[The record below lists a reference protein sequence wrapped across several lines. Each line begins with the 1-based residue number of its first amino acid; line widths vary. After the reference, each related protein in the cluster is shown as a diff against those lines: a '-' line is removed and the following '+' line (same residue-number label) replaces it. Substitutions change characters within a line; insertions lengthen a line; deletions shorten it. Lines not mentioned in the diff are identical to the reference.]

1 MRQNQWVQYDA
12 SRLSLER
19 LKYPG
24 RWWAIWQGFAVL
36 LRQCLDV
43 VRTCRKAMSPNLG
56 KRAPVNLFR

>member
-12 SRLSLER
+12 LRLSWER
-19 LKYPG
+19 LKCPG
-24 RWWAIWQGFAVL
+24 LSWAAWQGFVVL
-36 LRQCLDV
+36 LKQCLDV